1 MSNIT
6 SLKYTSLEN
15 QSLTVTKEDG
25 SSYSAP
31 WPCYTWHREEIEV
44 AIEAGIEI
52 QPFEIAEEVLVD
64 NQEKVWSAIKAL
76 REDRTLNGG
85 VKVADKW
92 FYTDLKSTAQY
103 NTLTNVG
110 VCNPTLSI
118 PGWKTMDGSFV
129 EMTLALVNQIQL
141 AGITSQA
148 QTYAVAE
155 AHKAAMLASTDP
167 SSYDYSTG
175 WPLIFGE

>member
-6 SLKYTSLEN
+6 SLKYTSIEETGI
-15 QSLTVTKEDG
+15 QVTMDDG
-25 SSYSAP
+25 SSYSAS
-31 WPCYTWHREEIEV
+31 WPCQTWHREEIED
-44 AIEAGIEI
+44 AIKSGIEI
-52 QPFEIAEEVLVD
+52 QPFKTAEEALLD
-64 NQEKVWSAIKAL
+64 KQEEIWSAIKAL
-76 REDRTLNGG
+76 REYRTLNGG

-103 NTLTNVG
+103 NTITNAG
-110 VCNPTLSI
+110 IQNPTLSI
-118 PGWKTMDGSFV
+118 PDWKTMDGSFV
-129 EMTLALVNQIQL
+129 EMTLDLVNQIQL

-175 WPLIFGE
+175 WPVIFGE